1 MEQKMTK
8 ILKWVGGAGLAAALG
23 LVLFGLSG
31 ALGASD
37 AAAESPPAP
46 PAKFAGSVLV
56 DGAAPA
62 AGTVIEAKIGSA
74 SCGVATVFLSGAEA
88 RYVLEVPALDPAK
101 TPNCGTEGG
110 SVTFYVG
117 GKMASQ
123 TGSWLNYQLNVL
135 DLTVVTPTEAPT
147 PQPPSVGSGLAGNG
161 SIDATW
167 LFAALGLGAIAFG
180 IAGAQAVRRSR

>member
-1 MEQKMTK
+1 MTK
-8 ILKWVGGAGLAAALG
+8 ILKWLGGASLATALG
-23 LVLFGLSG
+23 LLLFGLGG
-31 ALGASD
+31 AFGASD

-56 DGAAPA
+56 DGAPPA

-74 SCGVATVFLSGAEA
+74 SCGVATVFYSGSEA
-88 RYVLEVPALDPAK
+88 RYVLEVPALDPNK
-101 TPNCGTEGG
+101 TPNCGTEGA

-123 TGSWLNYQLNVL
+123 TGSWLNYQLNEL

-147 PQPPSVGSGLAGNG
+147 PKPPDTGTGTMDGGSVN
-161 SIDATW
+161 ATW
-167 LFAALGLGAIAFG
+167 LFAALGLGALAFG
-180 IAGAQAVRRSR
+180 AAGLQAVRRSR